1 MPTQIASALPV
12 LHALFFAATKKTSGS
27 PIFLFVFILIILGI
41 FLFIRPQRK
50 RQREMMAQQRAV
62 SVGDEVVT
70 AAGIVGRVK
79 SMTDDRVLIEIAPGS
94 TMEIVRRAIGQVIVQ
109 PETPAWGGSTGGQWN
124 FPAST
129 DNPDDHGKSPTD
141 GTGGLA

>member
-12 LHALFFAATKKTSGS
+12 LQALVFAKAKTTNGS
-27 PIFLFVFILIILGI
+27 ILPLFIFILVIGGI

-70 AAGIVGRVK
+70 SAGIVGRVK
-79 SMTDDRVLIEIAPGS
+79 SMTEDRVLIEIAPGS

-129 DNPDDHGKSPTD
+129 DNPDDTGNSPKD
-141 GTGGLA
+141 GTGGPA